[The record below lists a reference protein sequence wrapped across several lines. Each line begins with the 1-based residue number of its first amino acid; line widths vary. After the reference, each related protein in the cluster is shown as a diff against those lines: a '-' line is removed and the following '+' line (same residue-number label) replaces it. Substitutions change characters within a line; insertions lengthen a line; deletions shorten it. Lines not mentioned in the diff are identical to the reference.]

1 MRHDRKTRKARVSTR
16 DYSRNIS
23 VRMTEEQYQRLQ
35 RYMGMTRLHSTAYF
49 CRLIQGGEFKG
60 RSPKLNHALHASVN
74 RIYSNVKQIT
84 RHQRAR
90 DMDTETIG
98 KLAFLMDKVC
108 EEVYL
113 LSSQK

>member
-1 MRHDRKTRKARVSTR
+1 
-16 DYSRNIS
+16 
-23 VRMTEEQYQRLQ
+23 
-35 RYMGMTRLHSTAYF
+35 MTRLNNTAYF
-49 CRLIQGGEFKG
+49 CRLIRQNEIKD

-74 RIYSNVKQIT
+74 MICSNVRQIS

-90 DMDTETIG
+90 DMDVEAIE
-98 KLAFLMDKVC
+98 KIAFLMDKIC

>member
-1 MRHDRKTRKARVSTR
+1 
-16 DYSRNIS
+16 
-23 VRMTEEQYQRLQ
+23 MTEEQYQRLQ
-35 RYMGMTRLHSTAYF
+35 RYMGMTRLHSTTYL

-74 RIYSNVKQIT
+74 MIYSNVKQIT

-90 DMDTETIG
+90 GMDAEAVS
-98 KLAFLMDKVC
+98 KLLFLTDKLC